1 MDYSNFFEVGGMTEL
16 IDLFIAF
23 FIQMFI
29 IVDPIAGVP
38 VFLAITPD
46 NSGEERR
53 LMARRGCLVAFGVL
67 VFFLLVGPPL
77 VGYFGITPPAMRI
90 SGGILLFFIG
100 LEMLYGRRSG
110 TETSPRERRL
120 AEAKEDISI
129 TPLAI
134 PLLAGPGAITTA
146 LIFAGKARSFD
157 HYLALFLVLAGVLAL
172 TFVFLRQADQF
183 MKLVGVLGATI
194 LTRIMGLVLAFLAV
208 QYVVDGVTAVWPGG

>member
-1 MDYSNFFEVGGMTEL
+1 MTGF

-38 VFLAITPD
+38 VFLGITPD
-46 NSGEERR
+46 NSDEERG
-53 LMARRGCLVAFGVL
+53 LMARRGCLAAFGVL
-67 VFFLLVGPPL
+67 VFFLLVGAPL

-90 SGGILLFFIG
+90 CGGILLFFIG

-110 TETSPRERRL
+110 TESSPRERRL

-146 LIFAGKARSFD
+146 LIFAGKAQTLA
-157 HYLALFLVLAGVLAL
+157 HHLALFLALAGVLA
-172 TFVFLRQADQF
+172 TAFVFLRQADRF
-183 MKLVGVLGATI
+183 MNLVGVLGVTI

-208 QYVVDGVTAVWPGG
+208 QYVIDGATAVWPGG